1 MKLQERINPY
11 APERA
16 KATKNGIDRYLL
28 ERQKINSLLNPYKAE
43 TKVYLSEEDLPFK
56 QIDVG
61 DTHVGHVEAK
71 VDGLERAVEETGK
84 KGLMVTHANLM
95 DSVSGKFINTNTT
108 KVGLNADQQEGYV
121 KETIR
126 PLDENGQLIAVGKNP
141 CHEGWLEKTA
151 THDPLPNLVGPT
163 TPLLFTGGQIHYYL
177 DGKRVANVEVYHNPG
192 KGRTQLSPEGSERAR
207 SREVPF
213 GHPDRPDVVIGA
225 HMHQLTAAQDVVRSP
240 IDRKDHVTAL
250 GQVGAAK
257 GTRDNPDEFLVGL
270 GVPPRSQ
277 PGDAGEGFAM
287 ILKKNSQG
295 KVVSYPV
302 AGYDRANRIFEAE
315 QLWENA
321 QRTGT
326 IKELSEQLLAN
337 KQLSTTDIEKNEKKS
352 LKRLADKGAK
362 SEGIAPLHK
371 TVAYDINTRLP
382 IRLNFI
388 GNTRNGSTSFER
400 KKVNT
405 ILKDINGNAWA
416 YWFATRRL
424 VNQGTAQSPDRLE
437 VLEDMANV
445 FGGAKDSLL
454 GVMLTDEL
462 RSKAWTHSIK
472 TRSPKVEDMEDMEEM
487 EDMEDKEDRVENKKG
502 LYPGDY
508 LYYDSKIKGVPLIM
522 PETVISLNLKS
533 QKTETPYTIY
543 LRDKLSNF
551 TSLINPEHGLT
562 RIKQIWGID
571 ADVLVGGCTEVVGWR
586 TWMRPSGQLEVV
598 VPGGF
603 AEYVEKGIGS
613 RVDYP
618 TGGQGV
624 IIFPGEK
631 NVYSFATYE
640 DGRDMHQA
648 LWLREGYAQLGLLPD
663 LMKKLDKK

>member
-1 MKLQERINPY
+1 MKLQERQNPY
-11 APERA
+11 APETA
-16 KATKNGIDRYLL
+16 ESTKETLLKYLSS
-28 ERQKINSLLNPYKAE
+28 RQKANRLLDPYKAK
-43 TKVYLSEEDLPFK
+43 TDVYLNEEDLPFK
-56 QIDVG
+56 TIHVA
-61 DTHVGHVEAK
+61 DTHLGHVESNIE
-71 VDGLERAVEETGK
+71 GLGRAVDETGEN
-84 KGLMVTHANLM
+84 GLLVTQGNIV
-95 DSVSGKFINTNTT
+95 DSISNKFISTNTT
-108 KVGLNADQQEGYV
+108 KNALNLDQQKDLA
-121 KETIR
+121 KEILR
-126 PLDENGQLIAVGKNP
+126 PIVEKKGGIGVGGNT
-141 CHEGWLEKTA
+141 CHEGWAEKTA
-151 THDPLPNLVGPT
+151 THDPLPDLFDPT
-163 TPLLFTGGQIHYYL
+163 TPLLYTGGQIHYHL
-177 DGKRVANVEVYHNPG
+177 DGERVGNVEVYHNPG
-192 KGRTQLSPEGSERAR
+192 RGRTNLSPEGAERAR

-213 GHPDRPDVVIGA
+213 GHPDRPDAVIGA

-240 IDRKDHVTAL
+240 IDRKDHITAL

-257 GTRDNPDEFLVGL
+257 GTKDNPDRFLVGL
-270 GVPPRSQ
+270 GVPPRNQ

-295 KVVSYPV
+295 KVTSYPV
-302 AGYDRANRIFEAE
+302 AGYDRANRMFEAE
-315 QLWENA
+315 RLWENA

-326 IKELSEQLLAN
+326 INELREQLLAN
-337 KQLSTTDIEKNEKKS
+337 KRLSTTDIQQNQKKS

-362 SEGIAPLHK
+362 SEGIAPLYK
-371 TVAYDINTRLP
+371 TVAYDINTSLP
-382 IRLNFI
+382 IRVNFI
-388 GNTRNGSTSFER
+388 GNTRVGSTSFER

-405 ILKDINGNAWA
+405 ILKDINGNAWT

-424 VNQGTAQSPDRLE
+424 VNQGTAQSPDRVE
-437 VLEDMANV
+437 VLENMANV
-445 FGGAKDSLL
+445 FGRAKDSIL

-462 RSKAWTHSIK
+462 RSKAWSRTIK
-472 TRSPKVEDMEDMEEM
+472 SKSPIVEDIEDMDDEA
-487 EDMEDKEDRVENKKG
+487 ENTKDIAKDSKG

-508 LYYDSKIKGVPLIM
+508 LYFDSKIKGAPLIM

-533 QKTETPYTIY
+533 KKTEVPYTLY

-562 RIKQIWGID
+562 RIKEVWGID
-571 ADVLVGGCTEVVGWR
+571 ADVLVGGATEVVGWR

-648 LWLREGYAQLGLLPD
+648 LWLREGYAQLGSLPD